1 MMLKLNA
8 ASTRWVD
15 RLLELPSWSWLHK
28 GTAVM
33 FRFWFLAFITNLM
46 PTAFRSLICTWQLH
60 APTTSLVY
68 IQAYSLYVWNSGTFM
83 CALLLA
89 WKKEN
94 GMMHASGR
102 EKWTDQWHHRSWKR
116 SGARTRQW
124 GQGRKVTRWDSQARF
139 WWRPGS
145 TGIKKCETIRLI
157 SPRPQRW
164 NEMKPSISGEW
175 IIWPSEPCDD
185 ALRIQWWCVAHT
197 LLLRVW
203 FFLNSSSCS
212 TCGRPFPIH
221 KQNDSFERYVLPS
234 KTGYYSIIVSFFFPR
249 HLQFVGNL
257 ISAPLVRSLE
267 RMNVNVSFQ

>member
-1 MMLKLNA
+1 
-8 ASTRWVD
+8 
-15 RLLELPSWSWLHK
+15 
-28 GTAVM
+28 M

-185 ALRIQWWCVAHT
+185 ALRIHYSYVCGFFSTRRLAARAGDLSRYT
-197 LLLRVW
+197 SKMILLKGTCYPAKLVITPSSYL
-203 FFLNSSSCS
+203 FFS
-212 TCGRPFPIH
+212 
-221 KQNDSFERYVLPS
+221 
-234 KTGYYSIIVSFFFPR
+234 
-249 HLQFVGNL
+249 
-257 ISAPLVRSLE
+257 
-267 RMNVNVSFQ
+267 